1 MRVTEQLV
9 NYGLTQKPS
18 GFKKVK
24 IKSSIGSS
32 NFIKGFYSND
42 LVIYESFFLILLNQA
57 NETIGYVKISQGGIS
72 STVVDNR
79 IIANYAIQS
88 LASAVIIAHNHPS
101 GNREPSRADKHL
113 TSKLI
118 TALELFDISVLDH
131 IILTSESYYSFAD
144 EGILK

>member
-88 LASAVIIAHNHPS
+88 LANAVIIAHNHPS